1 MKKLTLFISCIITLV
16 FLQACGDSKSTDP
29 VKPDIEPKIVHEI
42 QPDKVSEYIDNFKKD
57 YVQINFQF
65 EGQEFDITFEDYDSE
80 SRLAFASYELGVV
93 VIGFDLDKE
102 EPIAMLSVYE
112 TDESGEI
119 TKTLESA
126 KIELTTDQDNIIYA
140 GTVVDKSTQGVF
152 NVRLVLNESFFGAGN
167 STVEVVGDKALVNG
181 TLGTTTYIQIN
192 DLIQN
197 NPKVT
202 TLELQQIDGSINDG
216 INMHTG
222 RLIRNAQLTTLI
234 PKNGDVNSGGVD
246 LFAAGFKREYV
257 IGGKVGVH
265 SWCCENGKSA
275 HLLSKDDPAHG
286 AQLTYFREVLGK
298 ELGSEFYFFT
308 INAAPAD
315 DIHIMSQDELIKYL
329 ISNK

>member
-1 MKKLTLFISCIITLV
+1 MKKLTLIMSCIITLV
-16 FLQACGDSKSTDP
+16 FLQACGNSKSTDP

-42 QPDKVSEYIDNFKKD
+42 QPDKVPEYISRFKES
-57 YVQINFQF
+57 YTQINFQF
-65 EGQEFDITFEDYDSE
+65 EGKVFDISFEHYDPE
-80 SRLAFASYELGVV
+80 SRLVFASYERGIL

-112 TDESGEI
+112 TDDLGEI
-119 TKTLESA
+119 TKELPSA
-126 KIELTTDQDNIIYA
+126 NIELTTVQDNIIYE
-140 GTVVDKSTQGVF
+140 GTVIDKSTQGLF
-152 NVRLVLNESFFGAGN
+152 TVRLVLNESFFGAGN
-167 STVEVVGDKALVNG
+167 STVEVVGDKALING

-197 NPKVT
+197 NPEVK
-202 TLELQQIDGSINDG
+202 TLELQQIDGSNNDG

-234 PKNGDVNSGGVD
+234 PKTGDVNSGGVD

-257 IGGKVGVH
+257 TGGKVGVH
-265 SWCCENGKSA
+265 SWCCEKGKSA

-298 ELGSEFYFFT
+298 ELGPEFYFFT

-329 ISNK
+329 IPNE